1 MVFFH
6 APLFLSSSTPPPPS
20 RLSFSR
26 LPLSGFFSASP
37 PPLLLH
43 LLLSLSLLSSPLG
56 LPFPSPRPCCASW
69 VLLPRRL
76 LRVGC
81 CLSMALLCYCVCV
94 EACLCSLN
102 TVLCS
107 LEVERFFPRIVPR
120 PFSPLAPCLS
130 PSPVCRLL
138 YLLRSLVSAPGVV
151 GSVRMHP
158 LYACSKMHPSES
170 SCSAPLPPAFTRRGA
185 PLTHPHVPSHV
196 TRAHCTLHTAQ
207 PPRAPEPSSTCNVAA
222 FSLKFLI
229 QHGRLI
235 PFVLYYPSVNIG
247 KILLNNGAPPLLLW
261 LKYTQY

>member
-1 MVFFH
+1 
-6 APLFLSSSTPPPPS
+6 
-20 RLSFSR
+20 
-26 LPLSGFFSASP
+26 
-37 PPLLLH
+37 
-43 LLLSLSLLSSPLG
+43 
-56 LPFPSPRPCCASW
+56 
-69 VLLPRRL
+69 
-76 LRVGC
+76 
-81 CLSMALLCYCVCV
+81 MALLCYCVCV

-170 SCSAPLPPAFTRRGA
+170 SCSTTPSFYPERSASHTPTRA
-185 PLTHPHVPSHV
+185 V
-196 TRAHCTLHTAQ
+196 TRDEGTLHSAHCT
-207 PPRAPEPSSTCNVAA
+207 AA
-222 FSLKFLI
+222 ARTRTV
-229 QHGRLI
+229 QHLQCGRLFTEV
-235 PFVLYYPSVNIG
+235 PNTTRLVNSVRS
-247 KILLNNGAPPLLLW
+247 LLPLRKYREITVKQWCAPLLLW

>member
-1 MVFFH
+1 MGSTPIGEAWFFF
-6 APLFLSSSTPPPPS
+6 ATLLSSSPPPPS

-26 LPLSGFFSASP
+26 LPLSVFFSASP
-37 PPLLLH
+37 PPLLLL

-56 LPFPSPRPCCASW
+56 LPFPSPRLRCASW

-81 CLSMALLCYCVCV
+81 CLSVTLLCYSVCV

-170 SCSAPLPPAFTRRGA
+170 SCSTTPSFYPERSASHTPTRA
-185 PLTHPHVPSHV
+185 V
-196 TRAHCTLHTAQ
+196 TRDEGTLHSAHCT
-207 PPRAPEPSSTCNVAA
+207 AA
-222 FSLKFLI
+222 ARTRTV
-229 QHGRLI
+229 QHLQC
-235 PFVLYYPSVNIG
+235 
-247 KILLNNGAPPLLLW
+247 GAPFH
-261 LKYTQY
+261 